1 MMVTSSSNWRL
12 MNFSVFNLAGLEPA
26 FFGVLDV
33 FLAKISKNFLARPER
48 VLLEERA
55 KMFVPSMFSTCSALR
70 N

>member
-12 MNFSVFNLAGLEPA
+12 MNFSVFR
-26 FFGVLDV
+26 LDLSRLSLV
-33 FLAKISKNFLARPER
+33 YSMYSSLRISKNFLARPER
-48 VLLEERA
+48 VLLEESA